1 MAHRLQLLATKVKKG
16 NLIAFSY
23 RNTPWFTGGFSPPI
37 SNPYEAMELIMEAIH
52 KSGYHDSE
60 IKLGMDCAASEFF
73 DQNTG
78 HYNLG
83 FKMNHHI
90 KEQYSEKWLERTP
103 QEMMQLYHELAAKYP
118 LITIEDPFHEEAWE
132 DFAKFTKECPHF
144 NCLQVIGDDLLC
156 TNIER
161 IKKAKEYNACNCLL
175 LKLNQIGTVSEAIE
189 AAKLAKSYG
198 WNIMVSHRSGE
209 TEDHYIADL
218 AVGLGVGQ
226 IKSGAPCRSE
236 RLAKYNQLL
245 RIEEHMGKDARYPC
259 GVSLNFGHW

>member
-90 KEQYSEKWLERTP
+90 KEQYSEK
-103 QEMMQLYHELAAKYP
+103 MA
-118 LITIEDPFHEEAWE
+118 
-132 DFAKFTKECPHF
+132 
-144 NCLQVIGDDLLC
+144 
-156 TNIER
+156 
-161 IKKAKEYNACNCLL
+161 
-175 LKLNQIGTVSEAIE
+175 
-189 AAKLAKSYG
+189 
-198 WNIMVSHRSGE
+198 
-209 TEDHYIADL
+209 
-218 AVGLGVGQ
+218 
-226 IKSGAPCRSE
+226 
-236 RLAKYNQLL
+236 
-245 RIEEHMGKDARYPC
+245 
-259 GVSLNFGHW
+259 